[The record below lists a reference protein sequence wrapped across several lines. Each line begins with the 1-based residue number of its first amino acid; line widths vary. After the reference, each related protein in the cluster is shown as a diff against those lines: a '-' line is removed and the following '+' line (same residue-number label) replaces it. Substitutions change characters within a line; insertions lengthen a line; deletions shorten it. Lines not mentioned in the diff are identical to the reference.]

1 MCSMPLPDETS
12 TSPSADL
19 DFDQIQEQLQ
29 LKNEREQMALKV
41 LTERKAEDKLQPE
54 PVPVV
59 SLVSKPIRLLKREQP
74 RRPKLSESEM
84 SDEAR
89 RLEEMT
95 LDERRANYDKV
106 RERIFNASTSEEKP
120 TKHVP
125 KVEEKPQP
133 QPTEIVT
140 KTEKV
145 EVSTPNEVMVETINH
160 LTYVQMLSDQTPSNM
175 MRPPVQSIPIQ
186 QPPVRIQP
194 GRPPQ
199 RIIQPPIPPSRYGA
213 PPQLH
218 GLPSGPIDLS
228 QMPPPHMFPP
238 PMWQQ
243 QQYGNMSFSSN
254 GPPAMMQAPPLNTI
268 HSTPQ
273 PLRDCF
279 PPLNTPV
286 YYPPSTGAPN
296 SNVHYNANTPSKRRG
311 QQNNRNLNQPRK

>member
-12 TSPSADL
+12 TPPSADL

-41 LTERKAEDKLQPE
+41 LTEKKAEDKAQPE

-120 TKHVP
+120 TKNGP
-125 KVEEKPQP
+125 KVEENPQP
-133 QPTEIVT
+133 QPAEVVT
-140 KTEKV
+140 KAEKDK
-145 EVSTPNEVMVETINH
+145 VSTPSEVMVETINH

-199 RIIQPPIPPSRYGA
+199 RIQPPIPPSRYGA

-218 GLPSGPIDLS
+218 GLPSGPLDLS
-228 QMPPPHMFPP
+228 HIPPPHMFPP

-243 QQYGNMSFSSN
+243 QQYGNMPFNSN
-254 GPPAMMQAPPLNTI
+254 GPPAMMQAPPLL

-279 PPLNTPV
+279 PPLNPSV
-286 YYPPSTGAPN
+286 YYPPSTGPPN
-296 SNVHYNANTPSKRRG
+296 SNVHYNVNTASKRRG